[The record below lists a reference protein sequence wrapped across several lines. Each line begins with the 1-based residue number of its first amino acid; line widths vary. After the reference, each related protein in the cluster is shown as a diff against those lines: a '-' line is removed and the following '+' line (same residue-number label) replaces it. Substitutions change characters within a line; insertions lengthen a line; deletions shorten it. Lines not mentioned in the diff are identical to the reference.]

1 MARSTAYDRFPEH
14 TVEISA
20 ETYAVKVIWQGHLV
34 ADTQAARVLHEA
46 RYPAAYYLPI
56 ADADPALLS
65 KTDHST
71 HCPFKGD
78 ASYYSLVADGVRDE
92 NAVWVYED
100 PFDQVEAI
108 REHVSF
114 YPDRVTIEADR

>member
-1 MARSTAYDRFPEH
+1 MTRSTAYDRHPEH
-14 TVEISA
+14 TVEIGA
-20 ETYAVKVIWQGHLV
+20 EPHAVKVTWQGHVV
-34 ADTQAARVLHEA
+34 AETRAARLLREA
-46 RYPAAYYLPI
+46 RYPAAYYVPI
-56 ADADPALLS
+56 SDVEASFLS

-78 ASYYSLVADGVRDE
+78 ASYYTLVSDRTRDE

-108 REHVSF
+108 RDHVSF
-114 YPDRVTIEADR
+114 YPDRVTIEAID